1 MAPTEILAN
10 QHYES
15 FKVELSKARITCCL
29 LVGKMKKKERKTII
43 DNINTGK
50 ISVVIGTHA
59 IIQDDVIFKN
69 LGLVI
74 IDEQHRFGVTQRN
87 KLTKKGVNPHL
98 LSMTATPI
106 PRTLSITYM
115 GDMDLSI
122 IDELPKN
129 RIPIKTKVIQPSRL
143 EKVYTFISE
152 QTKLGQQCMIVYP
165 LVEESEKI
173 DIAAAVDMYKELK
186 QNVFSDLKI
195 DVIHGKMA
203 PSEKKV
209 IMEGFEKNKI
219 NILVATTVIEVGIDV
234 PNATIMLV
242 ENAERFGLTQLHQL
256 RGRVG
261 RGAEKSYCIL
271 VNRGENEKSIYRLGI
286 MEKTSD
292 GFKIADEDL
301 ILRGPGD
308 YAGFQQSGFIKYK
321 IADMI
326 SDGPII
332 RKARKLAHE
341 IVDKDPGLKNH
352 PLIKKSV
359 LAEYNDKIE
368 KLN

>member
-1 MAPTEILAN
+1 
-10 QHYES
+10 
-15 FKVELSKARITCCL
+15 
-29 LVGKMKKKERKTII
+29 MKKKERKTII
-43 DNINTGK
+43 DNINAGK

-173 DIAAAVDMYKELK
+173 DIAVAVDMYKR
-186 QNVFSDLKI
+186 I
-195 DVIHGKMA
+195 
-203 PSEKKV
+203 
-209 IMEGFEKNKI
+209 
-219 NILVATTVIEVGIDV
+219 
-234 PNATIMLV
+234 
-242 ENAERFGLTQLHQL
+242 
-256 RGRVG
+256 
-261 RGAEKSYCIL
+261 
-271 VNRGENEKSIYRLGI
+271 
-286 MEKTSD
+286 KTKC
-292 GFKIADEDL
+292 FF
-301 ILRGPGD
+301 RP
-308 YAGFQQSGFIKYK
+308 
-321 IADMI
+321 
-326 SDGPII
+326 
-332 RKARKLAHE
+332 
-341 IVDKDPGLKNH
+341 
-352 PLIKKSV
+352 
-359 LAEYNDKIE
+359 
-368 KLN
+368 

>member
-1 MAPTEILAN
+1 MNFDVLAKMITNIIDFDFVSEGLTRFDDLITLHLKNIKSAKTKSLKDIGPYFRKISNSLSFELTNAQKRVVKEIHTDMKMNVCMNRLLQGDVGSGKTIVSILSSALAVGNNVQVAVMAPTEILAN

-43 DNINTGK
+43 DNISTGK

-87 KLTKKGVNPHL
+87 KLTKKGLNPHL

-173 DIAAAVDMYKELK
+173 DIAAAVDMHKELK
-186 QNVFSDLKI
+186 QNV
-195 DVIHGKMA
+195 
-203 PSEKKV
+203 
-209 IMEGFEKNKI
+209 
-219 NILVATTVIEVGIDV
+219 T
-234 PNATIMLV
+234 
-242 ENAERFGLTQLHQL
+242 TQL
-256 RGRVG
+256 
-261 RGAEKSYCIL
+261 E
-271 VNRGENEKSIYRLGI
+271 
-286 MEKTSD
+286 
-292 GFKIADEDL
+292 IAL
-301 ILRGPGD
+301 
-308 YAGFQQSGFIKYK
+308 
-321 IADMI
+321 
-326 SDGPII
+326 
-332 RKARKLAHE
+332 
-341 IVDKDPGLKNH
+341 
-352 PLIKKSV
+352 
-359 LAEYNDKIE
+359 
-368 KLN
+368 

>member
-1 MAPTEILAN
+1 
-10 QHYES
+10 
-15 FKVELSKARITCCL
+15 
-29 LVGKMKKKERKTII
+29 MKNKERKTII

-165 LVEESEKI
+165 LVE
-173 DIAAAVDMYKELK
+173 
-186 QNVFSDLKI
+186 
-195 DVIHGKMA
+195 
-203 PSEKKV
+203 
-209 IMEGFEKNKI
+209 
-219 NILVATTVIEVGIDV
+219 
-234 PNATIMLV
+234 
-242 ENAERFGLTQLHQL
+242 
-256 RGRVG
+256 
-261 RGAEKSYCIL
+261 
-271 VNRGENEKSIYRLGI
+271 
-286 MEKTSD
+286 
-292 GFKIADEDL
+292 
-301 ILRGPGD
+301 
-308 YAGFQQSGFIKYK
+308 
-321 IADMI
+321 
-326 SDGPII
+326 
-332 RKARKLAHE
+332 
-341 IVDKDPGLKNH
+341 
-352 PLIKKSV
+352 
-359 LAEYNDKIE
+359 
-368 KLN
+368 